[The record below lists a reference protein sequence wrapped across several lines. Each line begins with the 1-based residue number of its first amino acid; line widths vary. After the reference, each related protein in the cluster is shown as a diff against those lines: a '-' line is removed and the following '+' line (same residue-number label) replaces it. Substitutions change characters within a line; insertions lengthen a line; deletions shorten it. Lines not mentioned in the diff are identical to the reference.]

1 MNSNFEYFFFS
12 NRFFFEY
19 GSYFFFF
26 NFMLG
31 FSHFF
36 SEANEPDRTD
46 VETAVCLMIFV
57 MVLNVDNYG

>member
-1 MNSNFEYFFFS
+1 
-12 NRFFFEY
+12 
-19 GSYFFFF
+19 
-26 NFMLG
+26 MLG
-31 FSHFF
+31 FSHFFSEDF